1 MARKTAAHAQHLL
14 LDLLVDGPS
23 SFAGLFGSLCDR
35 HSYVATSAMVDATL
49 DALTEMTAK
58 GWLRSRTMTA
68 TGAFTNTTDNDVRT
82 ARSRY
87 REWLPNAAKDE
98 RAVDEIGLWYEI
110 TESGRDE
117 WTQWSQDPEALPRW
131 ALDDDSVSRVVT
143 VRAASLSDAEDALST
158 WAAQNP
164 RIELVYETKEIAPLS
179 QFRLRSGVL
188 LTDGVTVTCGYRV
201 D

>member
-1 MARKTAAHAQHLL
+1 
-14 LDLLVDGPS
+14 
-23 SFAGLFGSLCDR
+23 
-35 HSYVATSAMVDATL
+35 
-49 DALTEMTAK
+49 
-58 GWLRSRTMTA
+58 MTA

-143 VRAASLSDAEDALST
+143 VRAASLSDAENALST

-164 RIELVYETKEIAPLS
+164 RIELVYETKEIAQLS

-188 LTDGVTVTCGYRV
+188 LTDGITVTCGYRV